1 MSGKIS
7 EAKIEQDV
15 FEFFELK
22 RKMHRHEEEII
33 KLDSE
38 CGIVQNRFYS
48 SKEFA
53 QAALAFLENNKK
65 KYTELYEDAY
75 EELLMM
81 LKDYV
86 GFSGDKKPLTEE
98 QSGGLDKDL

>member
-38 CGIVQNRFYS
+38 VGIVQNRFYG
-48 SKEFA
+48 SKEYA
-53 QAALAFLENNKK
+53 QASLTFLQTNKE
-65 KYTELYEDAY
+65 KYTQLYQDAY
-75 EELLMM
+75 EELIMILN
-81 LKDYV
+81 DYI
-86 GFSGDKKPLTEE
+86 GSSGDKQQTAGDSLGE
-98 QSGGLDKDL
+98 LDEKL